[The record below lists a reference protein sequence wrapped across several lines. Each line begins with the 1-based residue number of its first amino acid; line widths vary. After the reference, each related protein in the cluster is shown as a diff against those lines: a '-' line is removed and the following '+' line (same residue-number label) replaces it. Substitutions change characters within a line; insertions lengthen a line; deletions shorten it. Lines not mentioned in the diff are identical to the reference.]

1 MASTGI
7 QHAATITDATVDAF
21 LDLMQQFLQAMEE
34 VFPECV
40 KVRQYK
46 LALTARLALCSSAED
61 SKAVAQQA
69 ITGFHGN
76 MQQYYGRVMAKDET
90 LLGEDIDLMKNIDLP
105 GKWTPD
111 LHGETKDAIWEYIQK
126 LCEHANIYSMYSKVP
141 GNMMSCIETMAHN
154 LASQISEGNM
164 TLRDLNIQQVSQQ
177 VLSSLN
183 PEDLQQF
190 AQSLNGSDML
200 ENVSNMYTMMSSM
213 LRSQQM

>member
-1 MASTGI
+1 M
-7 QHAATITDATVDAF
+7 QHAATITDATVEAF
-21 LDLMQQFLQAMEE
+21 LDLLQQFLQAMEE

-46 LALTARLALCSSAED
+46 LALSARLALCSGADD

-69 ITGFHGN
+69 IAAFHGN
-76 MQQYYGRVMAKDET
+76 MHAYYARVMAKDET

-111 LHGETKDAIWEYIQK
+111 LHSETKDAIWEYIQK

-141 GNMMSCIETMAHN
+141 SNMMSCIETMAHN

-164 TLRDLNIQQVSQQ
+164 TLRDLNIQQVSEQ

-183 PEDLQQF
+183 PDDLQQF